1 MNSKLIFT
9 INSDDYSLES
19 LINKHKQELLKDL
32 YITLQ
37 STESAMKIF
46 QDSIVFCRNQIE
58 KYELLL
64 SVDKSNKKIEE
75 ELDAWKTQEYIWN
88 FSGFINLISMDIK
101 TLQIGLYFS
110 ENQWQKR
117 YYSRYSYTL
126 IYECINDILNFL
138 GKRFTKILEIPYYKS
153 LNNSRLK
160 DLRARI
166 NLFKKE
172 HLEIAQEIRNNT
184 FAHKDHDVL
193 SQVNLILNIKWSE
206 TIQITNQFE
215 NIINDIGS
223 YLTTLIKLGNAH
235 LETIYNFDN
244 INNIV

>member
-1 MNSKLIFT
+1 MNNKLIFT
-9 INSDDYSLES
+9 INSDDYLLES
-19 LINKHKQELLKDL
+19 LMNKHKQELLKDL

-37 STESAMKIF
+37 STESSMKIF
-46 QDSIVFCRNQIE
+46 QDSIVFCKNQI
-58 KYELLL
+58 KNYELLL

-126 IYECINDILNFL
+126 IYECINDILNFF
-138 GKRFTKILEIPYYKS
+138 GKGFKNILDTPYYKS
-153 LNNSRLK
+153 LNNSTLK
-160 DLRARI
+160 YLRRRI
-166 NLFKKE
+166 NLFKDE
-172 HLEIAQEIRNNT
+172 HLETAKKIRNNT

-215 NIINDIGS
+215 NILNDIGG

-235 LETIYNFDN
+235 LETIYKFDN

>member
-1 MNSKLIFT
+1 MDKDIIFT

-46 QDSIVFCRNQIE
+46 QDSIVFCKNQI
-58 KYELLL
+58 KNYELLL

-117 YYSRYSYTL
+117 YYARYSYTL
-126 IYECINDILNFL
+126 IYECINDILNFF
-138 GKRFTKILEIPYYKS
+138 GKRFTNILETPYYKS
-153 LNNSRLK
+153 LNNSTLK
-160 DLRARI
+160 DLRTRI
-166 NLFKKE
+166 NLFKNEYLKT
-172 HLEIAQEIRNNT
+172 AQKIRNNT

-193 SQVNLILNIKWSE
+193 SQVSLILNIKWSE

-223 YLTTLIKLGNAH
+223 YLTILIKLGNAH
-235 LETIYNFDN
+235 LEKMYNSDN

>member
-1 MNSKLIFT
+1 MNNKLIFT

-19 LINKHKQELLKDL
+19 FMKENKQKLQKDL
-32 YITLQ
+32 YISLQ
-37 STESAMKIF
+37 KNESSMKIF

-58 KYELLL
+58 KYKLLL
-64 SVDKSNKKIEE
+64 SINRNNRKIEE

-117 YYSRYSYTL
+117 YYARYSYTL
-126 IYECINDILNFL
+126 IYECIDDILELL
-138 GKRFTKILEIPYYKS
+138 GKGFKNILDTPYYKS
-153 LNNSRLK
+153 LNNSTLK
-160 DLRARI
+160 DLRRRI
-166 NLFKKE
+166 NLFKNE
-172 HLEIAQEIRNNT
+172 HLETAKKIRNNT

-215 NIINDIGS
+215 NILNDIGG
-223 YLTTLIKLGNAH
+223 YLTTLIKVGNVH